1 MYNLQR
7 PPQQRKR
14 PTFVLTVLLATSLRA
29 EGPAFPAAFLREPR
43 DLSSRP
49 EWAGFLLRSVCER
62 RPTQRRDRGKA
73 AASPRPT
80 GQDYYSP
87 LTANPSRRN
96 NHPKTQVPTP
106 NLGHPPSLYTSPRRA
121 AVISSPRLKCQRIS
135 NFSIR
140 ATRQA
145 AKDFESLQGAEK
157 VYGST
162 KVKELAGG
170 AKAVLYESKGS
181 GPTLAVQDAAGRTV
195 TKIRY

>member
-1 MYNLQR
+1 M
-7 PPQQRKR
+7 
-14 PTFVLTVLLATSLRA
+14 
-29 EGPAFPAAFLREPR
+29 
-43 DLSSRP
+43 
-49 EWAGFLLRSVCER
+49 
-62 RPTQRRDRGKA
+62 
-73 AASPRPT
+73 
-80 GQDYYSP
+80 
-87 LTANPSRRN
+87 
-96 NHPKTQVPTP
+96 
-106 NLGHPPSLYTSPRRA
+106 
-121 AVISSPRLKCQRIS
+121 ISSPRLKCQRIS